1 MKRFFAKTARRLALV
16 PAALVSGAALATETT
31 TPVVDTAELVTT
43 IESATG
49 PVSDVGIA
57 VLSVLATVL
66 VFFLIRRVMR

>member
-1 MKRFFAKTARRLALV
+1 MKRFFAKHARRLALI
-16 PAALVSGAALATETT
+16 PAALVSGSALATTT
-31 TPVVDTAELVTT
+31 TGIDTTGLVST

-57 VLSVLATVL
+57 VLSVLATVM

>member
-1 MKRFFAKTARRLALV
+1 MKRFVSKKIRRIALAPL
-16 PAALVSGAALATETT
+16 ALVSGAALATDPG
-31 TPVVDTAELVTT
+31 PVVDTTELVTT

-57 VLSVLATVL
+57 VLSVLATVM

>member
-1 MKRFFAKTARRLALV
+1 MKTFVSKKIRRIALAPL
-16 PAALVSGAALATETT
+16 ALVSGAALATEPAP
-31 TPVVDTAELVTT
+31 PVVDTTELVTT

-57 VLSVLATVL
+57 VLSVLATVM